1 LVACTGDDDRAPD
14 RASAPEGDY
23 VPAYFLEG
31 HGLMPEFRRL
41 PAGDPVDGLLGMLV
55 DGPRNPER
63 ETFLP
68 EDAAVVD
75 TSEREADESLAITMN
90 DSFWALPDG
99 ERFAAASQIVYT
111 VATLEE
117 GRTVFLIDGT
127 VPGEIRDG
135 NGDAVKQPLTR
146 DALDELKPWI
156 QVSQP
161 VPGAVVGK
169 TIPVQAQLQG
179 EDAIAVLIQ
188 QDDLLARGRLEG
200 GRALLEVG
208 RGEPG
213 AATLVIELTADGER
227 HTVRLPL
234 TLSS

>member
-1 LVACTGDDDRAPD
+1 
-14 RASAPEGDY
+14 

-41 PAGDPVDGLLGMLV
+41 PPGDPVDGLLNMLV
-55 DGPRNPER
+55 EGPRNEAR

-68 EDAAVVD
+68 KEAAVVD
-75 TSEREADESLAITMN
+75 TSEREADESLAITLN
-90 DSFWALPDG
+90 DAFWELPDG
-99 ERFAAASQIVYT
+99 ERFAAASQIVFT
-111 VATLEE
+111 IATLEE
-117 GRTVFLIDGT
+117 GRRVFLLDGT
-127 VPGEIRDG
+127 VPGDIEDG
-135 NGDAVKQPLTR
+135 NGDEVSQPLTR
-146 DALDELKPWI
+146 DAFPELKPWI

-161 VPGAVVGK
+161 VPGAVVGSS
-169 TIPVQAQLQG
+169 IPVQALLQG
-179 EDAIAVLIQ
+179 EDATAVLVQ
-188 QDDLLARGRLEG
+188 GDDLLARGRMES

-213 AATLVIELTADGER
+213 PATLVIELTADGER